1 VRLVVDRELR
11 DARVDARRRCREL
24 NATTGAWTPTP
35 QFGHIQHENIVPVE
49 RVGKFM
55 VVTTDDD
62 FRIGSPSRFLA
73 YIADSLDDAIAGNGQ
88 LYVWKA
94 TNPSNTPS
102 SIRQGDTI
110 PGEFVPLTQAENA
123 NSITIKTAARAKGAF
138 PFSRLEDG
146 QRGSRRRVASTSP
159 TPARS
164 EMSRRPGG
172 SIRWTSIH
180 RIRRRR
186 P

>member
-24 NATTGAWTPTP
+24 NATTGARTPTP
-35 QFGHIQHENIVPVE
+35 HFGHIQHENIVPVE

-110 PGEFVPLTQAENA
+110 PAEFVP
-123 NSITIKTAARAKGAF
+123 
-138 PFSRLEDG
+138 
-146 QRGSRRRVASTSP
+146 
-159 TPARS
+159 
-164 EMSRRPGG
+164 
-172 SIRWTSIH
+172 
-180 RIRRRR
+180 
-186 P
+186 

>member
-1 VRLVVDRELR
+1 
-11 DARVDARRRCREL
+11 
-24 NATTGAWTPTP
+24 
-35 QFGHIQHENIVPVE
+35 
-49 RVGKFM
+49 M

-110 PGEFVPLTQAENA
+110 PAEFVP
-123 NSITIKTAARAKGAF
+123 
-138 PFSRLEDG
+138 
-146 QRGSRRRVASTSP
+146 
-159 TPARS
+159 
-164 EMSRRPGG
+164 
-172 SIRWTSIH
+172 
-180 RIRRRR
+180 
-186 P
+186 